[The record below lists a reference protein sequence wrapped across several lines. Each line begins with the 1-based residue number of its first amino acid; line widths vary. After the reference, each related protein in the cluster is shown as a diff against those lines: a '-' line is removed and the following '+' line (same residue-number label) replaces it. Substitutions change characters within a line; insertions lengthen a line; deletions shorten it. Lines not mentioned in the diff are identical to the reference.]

1 MPFDTLGRLLA
12 LCIGMGWSI
21 TAWAAASDAIDLTGL
36 PWIQIGLG
44 IALAT
49 WGGLASTAQRLVTA
63 AREGNRPAPVWPGV
77 LADIMASGGA
87 GFLVY
92 GVGAWQAWDRS
103 LVSVLLFIGGY
114 AGTRLLEPAVTV
126 IVGRLIELAQLLRGR
141 QE

>member
-1 MPFDTLGRLLA
+1 MPYDTIGRLLA

-21 TAWAAASDAIDLTGL
+21 TAWAASGAVDLIGL

-49 WGGLASTAQRLVTA
+49 WGGLASTAQRLVAA
-63 AREGNRPAPVWPGV
+63 ARDGTRIAPVWPSV
-77 LADIMASGGA
+77 LADVLASGGA

-92 GVGAWQAWDRS
+92 GIGAWQAWDRS

-126 IVGRLIELAQLLRGR
+126 LVERLIELAKLLRGR
-141 QE
+141 